1 LYLGFASQ
9 YNLPPVESGTGNP
22 DEEIKK
28 IYRGRSQTCNSF
40 ITGRKLVDYLLNQC
54 NSGARIEYSPVT
66 KVELVCGQLKGMAML
81 DAADEGIPHR
91 MWNRIDEFE
100 IIDRL
105 RAEVYQEVQQ
115 SISEIENQL
124 RSAGID
130 IFEADPERM
139 KLVWSMALQVLGFV
153 FLDLGDCAVYAS
165 ALLAE
170 ADEII
175 TGDRY
180 FRYVVNENAEVFPDE
195 NKRLYFQQAK
205 ADLRQIVADAIG
217 IDVSE
222 VYLPKA
228 PKNW

>member
-1 LYLGFASQ
+1 
-9 YNLPPVESGTGNP
+9 
-22 DEEIKK
+22 
-28 IYRGRSQTCNSF
+28 
-40 ITGRKLVDYLLNQC
+40 
-54 NSGARIEYSPVT
+54 
-66 KVELVCGQLKGMAML
+66 ML